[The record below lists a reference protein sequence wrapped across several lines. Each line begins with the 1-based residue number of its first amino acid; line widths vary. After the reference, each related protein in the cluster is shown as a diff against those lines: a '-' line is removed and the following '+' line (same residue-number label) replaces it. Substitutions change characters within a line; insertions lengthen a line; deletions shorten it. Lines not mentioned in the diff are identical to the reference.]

1 MDSLR
6 KTLGMK
12 KDPQSIECFDISHI
26 SGSFCVASMVRF
38 EFGEPA
44 KQKYRRFKIKSFVG
58 NDDFRA
64 MREAVG
70 RRYARL
76 HREGLPMP
84 DLILIDGG
92 KGQVFSALKAF
103 DEEGITPPKIIGLA
117 KKEETIVTDSFE
129 EKLLPRRHE
138 GLKLLQRVRDEAH
151 RFANSFSESLR
162 SRKIRESILDDF
174 PGLGEKRKKALLEH
188 FGSISKIKAATVGQL
203 REVDGIGFETA
214 AALREFLDAN
224 FPAHKNEGQNV

>member
-6 KTLGMK
+6 KTLGMP

-70 RRYARL
+70 RRYRAAAQGGRSDARP
-76 HREGLPMP
+76 R
-84 DLILIDGG
+84 
-92 KGQVFSALKAF
+92 F
-103 DEEGITPPKIIGLA
+103 D
-117 KKEETIVTDSFE
+117 
-129 EKLLPRRHE
+129 RRRQ
-138 GLKLLQRVRDEAH
+138 GAGVRRDE
-151 RFANSFSESLR
+151 SL
-162 SRKIRESILDDF
+162 
-174 PGLGEKRKKALLEH
+174 
-188 FGSISKIKAATVGQL
+188 
-203 REVDGIGFETA
+203 
-214 AALREFLDAN
+214 
-224 FPAHKNEGQNV
+224 